1 MQQYRPS
8 GFSILPPV
16 VKNLMIINGLMFLT
30 TIVSQSTAR
39 FDLVNLL
46 GLHFFTSEMFKPFQI
61 VTHMFMHGS
70 FMHIFSNMFALWMF
84 GSKLE
89 NVRQLSID
97 EQACLYAKKTDK
109 L

>member
-1 MQQYRPS
+1 
-8 GFSILPPV
+8 
-16 VKNLMIINGLMFLT
+16 
-30 TIVSQSTAR
+30 
-39 FDLVNLL
+39 
-46 GLHFFTSEMFKPFQI
+46 
-61 VTHMFMHGS
+61 
-70 FMHIFSNMFALWMF
+70 MHIFSNMFALWMF